1 MTTPEG
7 RKAMTGDQGS
17 FQASRGSSE
26 CRKPVNLLQRD
37 EKIDAWYRLQLTDT
51 WCIGAKNIKGSNPD
65 CNEVFV
71 GRAPFQAC
79 HFWCHLRNENTNT
92 ANTNTNAT
100 NTNTSNTNGA
110 PPVHRAHQGQICRRA
125 MRVSR
130 VAKDFPHLDTG
141 QQDRPLTL
149 PSLPTL
155 NRLRREGCHL
165 TLHTSNMARER
176 KGG

>member
-7 RKAMTGDQGS
+7 RKAMTEERGS

-37 EKIDAWYRLQLTDT
+37 VHYQDEKKVSDIMTDT
-51 WCIGAKNIKGSNPD
+51 WHIGVKNIKGSNPD

-130 VAKDFPHLDTG
+130 VAKDFPRLDIDR
-141 QQDRPLTL
+141 QDRPLRI
-149 PSLPTL
+149 L
-155 NRLRREGCHL
+155 NVNNIGFRG
-165 TLHTSNMARER
+165 
-176 KGG
+176 

>member
-7 RKAMTGDQGS
+7 RKAMTEERGS

-26 CRKPVNLLQRD
+26 CRKPVNLLKRD

-79 HFWCHLRNENTNT
+79 HFWCHLRNENINT
-92 ANTNTNAT
+92 ANTNTTNKST
-100 NTNTSNTNGA
+100 NTTNLYLYNLSIELIK
-110 PPVHRAHQGQICRRA
+110 VRFVEGQWEFPEWQKISLVSIL
-125 MRVSR
+125 VSR
-130 VAKDFPHLDTG
+130 IVPWEFWMWMIL
-141 QQDRPLTL
+141 L
-149 PSLPTL
+149 S
-155 NRLRREGCHL
+155 EGSENL
-165 TLHTSNMARER
+165 WII
-176 KGG
+176 